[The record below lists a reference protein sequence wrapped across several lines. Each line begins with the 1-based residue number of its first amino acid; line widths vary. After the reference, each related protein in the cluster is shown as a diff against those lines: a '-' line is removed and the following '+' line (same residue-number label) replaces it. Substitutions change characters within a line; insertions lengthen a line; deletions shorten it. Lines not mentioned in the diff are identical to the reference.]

1 MAGTMKTILLALGIS
16 VLAAAQPS
24 PVKQLKPDAM
34 RIQIVTGGHPHQTSF
49 YSVFEGYDDWV
60 VMTDAQP
67 AALAGSL
74 QRYDVLVFYDLQ
86 EQISEPARKN
96 LKEFVESG
104 KGVVSL
110 HHAIVD
116 FTDWPWWYQ
125 EVIGGKF
132 YIKAEPGHPASAA
145 KGNIQMHVR
154 PKSNHPV
161 VRGIPDLHLLD
172 EPYRGMWVRPDVQ
185 VILETDNPLAN
196 RQVGWVSPYEK
207 SRVVYI
213 QLGHDRH
220 THLDPGYRSL
230 IRSAVQWA
238 GGRLK

>member
-1 MAGTMKTILLALGIS
+1 MAGAMKTILLILGVS
-16 VLAAAQPS
+16 VLAAAQPA
-24 PVKQLKPDAM
+24 PVKQLKPDAL
-34 RIQIVTGGHPHQTSF
+34 RILIVTGGHPHQTTF
-49 YSVFEGYDDWV
+49 YSVFEGYDDWMA
-60 VMTDAQP
+60 MTDAQP

-145 KGNIQMHVR
+145 KGNVQMEVR
-154 PKSNHPV
+154 PQSNHPI
-161 VRGIPDLHLLD
+161 VRGIQDLHVLD
-172 EPYRGMWVRPDVQ
+172 EPYRGMWVRPDVR
-185 VILETDNPLAN
+185 VILKTDNPLAN

-220 THLDPGYRSL
+220 THLDPGYRTL
-230 IRSAVQWA
+230 IRNAVQWA

>member
-1 MAGTMKTILLALGIS
+1 MAGTMKMILLALGIS

-34 RIQIVTGGHPHQTSF
+34 RILIVTGGHPHQTSF
-49 YSVFEGYDDWV
+49 YSVFEGYDDWL

-145 KGNIQMHVR
+145 KGNIQMDVR
-154 PKSNHPV
+154 PKSNHPI

-230 IRSAVQWA
+230 IRSTVQWA